1 MLAAYRTGRT
11 MKELATEFGVSR
23 QTVAV
28 HLRRAKAPVRRRGL
42 SQKQATEVVS
52 LYETGWTSRELAERY
67 GVSTDTVLRTLHRHG
82 VKIRSRHGNG
92 TLGRL

>member
-23 QTVAV
+23 QTVAA
-28 HLRRAKAPVRRRGL
+28 HLRRAKAPVRRRSL
-42 SQKQATEVVS
+42 SQKQATEIVS
-52 LYETGWTSRELAERY
+52 LYEAGWTSRELADRY

-82 VKIRSRHGNG
+82 VKIGPRHGTG
-92 TLGRL
+92 TLGRP